1 MSTTA
6 TPIKKEV
13 PEITASENK
22 KRIENHKKTATHL
35 EKAVEHH
42 LDAAKHCEAGNHDKA
57 CASTLKAHGHVAH
70 AKEVQKEDVKNHAA
84 VN

>member
-13 PEITASENK
+13 PTITAAETK
-22 KRIENHKKTATHL
+22 KRVENHKKAATHL
-35 EKAVEHH
+35 EAAADHH

-70 AKEVQKEDVKNHAA
+70 AAEAHKEDLKSHAA